1 MQPEKVQVES
11 FVVAG
16 IQTRTTNA
24 QEMNPLTA
32 KIPALWGRF
41 MSEGHYN
48 RIPQVVA
55 DSPVYGVYADFE
67 SDANG
72 AYSLI
77 AGRAV
82 SAASSETASATIA
95 AGTYLK
101 FAAPGPCP
109 QVVISTWMAIWQ
121 YFQAN
126 PQIQRAYVSDFER
139 YESPEGIEIYIG
151 VQG

>member
-16 IQTRTTNA
+16 IQTRTTNT

-32 KIPALWGRF
+32 KIPTLWGRF

-72 AYSLI
+72 PYSLI

-101 FAAPGPCP
+101 FAASGPRP

-126 PQIQRAYVSDFER
+126 PQTQRAYVSDFER
-139 YESPEGIEIYIG
+139 YESTEGIEIYIG
-151 VQG
+151 IQG